1 MQLNHAHC
9 IYIKKEEEVLP
20 AKFFILI
27 CIMLIFSYQEVD
39 FPKITYT
46 VSNRGTEAMGTNQFK
61 TDKVPLNL
69 EHRVNT
75 SLNYV
80 PVSFIF
86 FFKFLL
92 TVIETLQ
99 KLCLDDNWYE
109 LSVEKYA
116 D

>member
-1 MQLNHAHC
+1 
-9 IYIKKEEEVLP
+9 
-20 AKFFILI
+20 
-27 CIMLIFSYQEVD
+27 MLIFSYQEVD

-46 VSNRGTEAMGTNQFK
+46 VSNSATEAMGTNRFK
-61 TDKVPLNL
+61 TDRYKVPLNL
-69 EHRVNT
+69 EHCVNS

-92 TVIETLQ
+92 TVIKTLQ